1 MCLVKGLIGQ
11 IVLTFD
17 HKPEF
22 EKVEINFCKQN
33 ILPVTNMQ
41 CLSHKENIRTKLFCM
56 SASLRVFT

>member
-1 MCLVKGLIGQ
+1 MCLVKCLIGQ
-11 IVLTFD
+11 IILTFD

-22 EKVEINFCKQN
+22 EKVEVIFYKQN

-41 CLSHKENIRTKLFCM
+41 CLSRKENIRTKLFCM